1 MNGKK
6 LYIIYA
12 AELLLYLLFHF
23 IQIQKGLFGQV
34 FFYRNPGSSFSM
46 GGCLSVAFSGKKDPK
61 KGGVEAVGN
70 PFFCFF
76 KVHIPYGW
84 DMSF

>member
-34 FFYRNPGSSFSM
+34 FFTGILLLLFLVRKIR
-46 GGCLSVAFSGKKDPK
+46 KKEQWK
-61 KGGVEAVGN
+61 WWEILFLLLQGAYSIWLGYEFLIGIL
-70 PFFCFF
+70 FF
-76 KVHIPYGW
+76 
-84 DMSF
+84 

>member
-34 FFYRNPGSSFSM
+34 FYRNLGSSFSM

-61 KGGVEAVGN
+61 KGGVEVVGN
-70 PFFCFF
+70 PFSASSRCIF
-76 KVHIPYGW
+76 HMAGI
-84 DMSF
+84 

>member
-12 AELLLYLLFHF
+12 AELLFYLLFHF

-34 FFYRNPGSSFSM
+34 FFTGILAALFLWAVVFLLLFSSHT
-46 GGCLSVAFSGKKDPK
+46 L
-61 KGGVEAVGN
+61 E
-70 PFFCFF
+70 
-76 KVHIPYGW
+76 
-84 DMSF
+84 

>member
-12 AELLLYLLFHF
+12 AEFLLYLLFHF

-34 FFYRNPGSSFSM
+34 FFTGILAALFLWAVVFLLLFLVR
-46 GGCLSVAFSGKKDPK
+46 KIRK
-61 KGGVEAVGN
+61 KGGVEVVGN
-70 PFFCFF
+70 PFSASSRCIF
-76 KVHIPYGW
+76 HMAGI
-84 DMSF
+84 